1 MNKHETIKGPS
12 CLTNAEDD
20 EPLFVL
26 RANDELAAG
35 LVDIWAGRYLHS
47 KDGLGAMTQKQQHK
61 YYGACFLA
69 NEMRSWK
76 KRSATGMKS

>member
-26 RANDELAAG
+26 RANDELAPEIV
-35 LVDIWAGRYLHS
+35 LQWAINYAQS
-47 KDGLGAMTQKQQHK
+47 KRAIGQYTEARQKK
-61 YYGACFLA
+61 FDDAVRLSV
-69 NEMRSWK
+69 EMRKWK
-76 KRSATGMKS
+76 QLREAQP